1 MYPMEIPVAA
11 MIPGAMIPTGAEPV
25 LGGTQSPTSDQSELS
40 PSPNGIPNGAPIY
53 DPYQDEG
60 ADTSQNQQQKKLFIG
75 GLHWKTQDIDLRNY
89 FSTFGIVT
97 DAMVRNLLFSHG
109 IPGLQNYSMFIG
121 NNMFIGGF
129 L

>member
-11 MIPGAMIPTGAEPV
+11 MIPGPMIPAGAEPII
-25 LGGTQSPTSDQSELS
+25 GGAQSPVSDQSESSAS
-40 PSPNGIPNGAPIY
+40 PTMTNGAPIY

-60 ADTSQNQQQKKLFIG
+60 IDQNQSQQQKKLFIG

-97 DAMVRNLLFSHG
+97 DAMVSQLPRS
-109 IPGLQNYSMFIG
+109 GLVPMKTIGQNR
-121 NNMFIGGF
+121 
-129 L
+129 